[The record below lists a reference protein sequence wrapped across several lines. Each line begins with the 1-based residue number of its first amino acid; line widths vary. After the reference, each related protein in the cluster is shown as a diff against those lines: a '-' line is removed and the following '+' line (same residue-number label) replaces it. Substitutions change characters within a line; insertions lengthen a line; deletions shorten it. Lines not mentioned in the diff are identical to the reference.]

1 LSVPPAPD
9 GYHFFMPAPAPRRY
23 RLTADQRLRGQSA
36 FKHVFDANVRKNQ
49 GPITVVGVPNETQRV
64 KFGIS
69 IGRRVGIAVKRNRI
83 KRLLREAFRL
93 TQHDWPR
100 GYDLVCLVRPHDPL
114 RLAEYQRLLFSAIR
128 SLHLEWERRGRRQNQ
143 QTSKATNQQTEKS
156 EGKSG

>member
-1 LSVPPAPD
+1 
-9 GYHFFMPAPAPRRY
+9 MPAPAPRRY

-49 GPITVVGVPNETQRV
+49 GPITVMGVPNGSQRV

-93 TQHDWPR
+93 LQHDFPR
-100 GYDLVCLVRPHDPL
+100 SYDIIAVVRPHDTL
-114 RLAEYQRLLFSAIR
+114 RLAEYQKLLSALMVK
-128 SLHLEWERRGRRQNQ
+128 LHRAW
-143 QTSKATNQQTEKS
+143 SAEKS
-156 EGKSG
+156 T